1 MPLRFYNT
9 LTKRLEDFQPITPGE
24 VRMYNCGPTVYSHAH
39 IGNFRAFLF
48 ADTLRRWLEYRGF
61 RVRQIMNITD
71 VGHLVADAD
80 EGEDK
85 IQVAALKQ
93 NKAPIEI
100 ANFYAD
106 AYLETSRLL
115 NCLEPE
121 RRPRAT
127 EHISEMIAIIGRLVD
142 KGFAYVTNGA
152 VYYDVSKFPAYG
164 RLSGN
169 TREQLLAGAR
179 VEVHPDKRSPMDFA
193 LWKHDPKHLMQWPS
207 PWSSGFPGWHIE
219 CTAMST
225 KYLGET
231 FDIHTGGEDNIFP
244 HHECEIAQTEALTG
258 KTFVRMW
265 MHTRYLL
272 VDGEK
277 MSKSK
282 GNFHTVRDLL
292 EKGVSPRVLRYALVS
307 VHYRQPMNFTLE
319 GCEAART
326 ALQRLIDFRD
336 RLRQAAGAGGGAP
349 NAGFEALME
358 GVRTGFEAGMDDDL
372 NVSEALGAVFTW
384 VREVNKLTLPPAE
397 AARALDWLGRVDS
410 ALGVLGMPGTPADP
424 IHGTINEVEIGRLVE
439 ERQAARKARDF
450 ARADAIRKQ
459 LADQG
464 ITIEDSPQG
473 VRWKR
478 KV

>member
-1 MPLRFYNT
+1 MSLRFHNT
-9 LTKRLEDFQPITPGE
+9 LTRRLEDFQPLTPGE
-24 VRMYNCGPTVYSHAH
+24 VRMYNCGPTVYSYAH
-39 IGNFRAFLF
+39 VGNFRSFLF

-80 EGEDK
+80 EGQDK
-85 IQVAALKQ
+85 IQVAALQQGKT
-93 NKAPIEI
+93 PIEI
-100 ANFYAD
+100 ANLYAD
-106 AYLETSRLL
+106 DFLSTSKRL

-121 RRPRAT
+121 LRPRAT
-127 EHISEMIAIIGRLVD
+127 EHIPEMIAVIERLIA
-142 KGFAYVTNGA
+142 GGYAYVANGA
-152 VYYDVSKFPAYG
+152 VYFDVAKFPAYG

-169 TREQLLAGAR
+169 TQEQLLAGAR

-244 HHECEIAQTEALTG
+244 HHECEIAQTEAVTG
-258 KTFVRMW
+258 KPFVKTW

-282 GNFHTVRDLL
+282 GNFYTVRDLFA
-292 EKGVSPRVLRYALVS
+292 KGISPRVLRYALVS
-307 VHYRQPMNFTLE
+307 VHYRQPVNFTLA

-326 ALQRLIDFRD
+326 ALQRLIDFRQ
-336 RLRQAAGAGGGAP
+336 RLRESAGTTP
-349 NAGFEALME
+349 NLSFRALLDA
-358 GVRTGFEAGMDDDL
+358 VRTGFEAGMDDDL
-372 NVSEALGAVFTW
+372 NVSEALGAIFTW
-384 VREVNKLTLPPAE
+384 VREMNKLALTPDEAAE
-397 AARALDWLGRVDS
+397 ALLWLARVDKV
-410 ALGVLGMPGTPADP
+410 LGVLEMPEKAESPVDP
-424 IHGTINEVEIGRLVE
+424 VLGAAEDAEIDRLVE

-450 ARADAIRKQ
+450 ARADALRKQ

-464 ITIEDSPQG
+464 IILEDTPQG

-478 KV
+478 RV